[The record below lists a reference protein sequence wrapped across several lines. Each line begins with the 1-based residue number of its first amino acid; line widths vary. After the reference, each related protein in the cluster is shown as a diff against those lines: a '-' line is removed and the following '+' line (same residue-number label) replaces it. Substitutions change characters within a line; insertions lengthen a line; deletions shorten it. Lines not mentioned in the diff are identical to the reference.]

1 MAEPDSLLSIFTQN
15 AQSAGAS
22 VELIKR
28 SPEALSDSLNKLT
41 EDFDEVIYIRPTSL
55 PHEFFSDFLNN
66 DKVISSPVKK
76 QLGDAK
82 VAITDTFA
90 GIARTGSVCLELT
103 DSYTNHASLL
113 STWHIAVLD
122 AQKIVPQPRDIFK
135 EGLVLKKGNP
145 LDFVIITGPSAT
157 ADMGKLVRGAH
168 GPAKL
173 HIIIL
178 T

>member
-1 MAEPDSLLSIFTQN
+1 MAEPESLLSIFSQN
-15 AQSAGAS
+15 ARSAGAS
-22 VELIKR
+22 VELIER
-28 SPEALSDSLNKLT
+28 SPNALSDSLNKLT
-41 EDFDEVIYIRPTSL
+41 EDFEEILCINPTSL
-55 PHEFFSDFLNN
+55 PQELFDNFLSNG
-66 DKVISSPVKK
+66 KVITSPVKE
-76 QLGDAK
+76 QLKDAK
-82 VAITDTFA
+82 VGITDTFA
-90 GIARTGSVCLELT
+90 GIARTGSICLELT
-103 DSYTNHASLL
+103 NSYTNHASLL

-122 AQKIVPQPRDIFK
+122 ARKIVPQPRDIFK

-145 LDFVIITGPSAT
+145 RDFVIITGPSAT